1 MTYLFLDYY
10 VYIEIVGFLAV
21 FTEAMLGVPQFYQ
34 NYHNHSTSGMRQ
46 VEFFQ
51 FLRTWLKCQ
60 LTGNKEFGMLKLV
73 MHVRLF
79 SRAGNTTGQI
89 SLCCRCERGNRT
101 CSISC
106 VAMQM

>member
-46 VEFFQ
+46 V
-51 FLRTWLKCQ
+51 
-60 LTGNKEFGMLKLV
+60 
-73 MHVRLF
+73 
-79 SRAGNTTGQI
+79 
-89 SLCCRCERGNRT
+89 
-101 CSISC
+101 
-106 VAMQM
+106 